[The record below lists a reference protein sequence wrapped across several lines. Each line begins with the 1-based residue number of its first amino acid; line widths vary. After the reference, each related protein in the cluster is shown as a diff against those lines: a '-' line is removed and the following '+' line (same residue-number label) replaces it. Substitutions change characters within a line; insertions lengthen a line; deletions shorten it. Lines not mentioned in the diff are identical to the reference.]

1 MSAATLSGLVER
13 HRSTWIALGNW
24 ETRRLAARLP
34 AAVERPIFIA
44 GLARAGT
51 TTLLRKLAALP
62 GLASHRYSDFPFLFT
77 PYFWHRLN
85 GRPRRQ
91 APRER
96 MHKDGIL
103 VTAESPEAMEEMLWM
118 AYFDGLHDPRR
129 SNLLD
134 AASARPA
141 FDAFYADHIRKILL
155 IRGGNR
161 YVSKNNYNIT
171 RFAYLARLFPDAR
184 FLLPIRAPYDH
195 VASMLKQHRLFAAA
209 EAKDPSIT
217 QHLRRIGHVEFGL
230 GRQPINPGDTAAT
243 RAVLDCWAAGDEVRG
258 WAKYWALVYGAVQ
271 AQLAA
276 DAALASRCQVVRF
289 EDLCDHPAE
298 TVTGLVRH
306 LGLPDDAATLA
317 DLASGFR
324 RPDYYTP
331 SFTEAEQSAI
341 VEETADVAR
350 RYGYSSPHATR

>member
-1 MSAATLSGLVER
+1 MTAAVLSGLVER

-34 AAVERPIFIA
+34 ATVDHPIFIA

-77 PYFWHRLN
+77 PYFWHKLN
-85 GRPRRQ
+85 GRPRKET
-91 APRER
+91 PRER

-118 AYFDGLHDPRR
+118 AFFDGLHDPGRN
-129 SNLLD
+129 NLLD
-134 AASARPA
+134 SAAVRPA
-141 FDAFYADHIRKILL
+141 FDAFYTDHIRKILL
-155 IRGGNR
+155 IRSGNR

-171 RFAYLARLFPDAR
+171 RIAYLARLFPDAR

-195 VASMLKQHRLFAAA
+195 VASMLKQHRLFAEA
-209 EAKDPSIT
+209 EARNPAISL
-217 QHLRRIGHVEFGL
+217 HLKRIGHVEFGL
-230 GRQPINPGDTAAT
+230 GRQPINPGDATGT

-276 DAALASRCQVVRF
+276 DATLSDRCLTVRF
-289 EDLCDHPAE
+289 EDLCDRPDE
-298 TVTGLVRH
+298 TVAGLVRH

-317 DLASGFR
+317 DLSAGFR

-331 SFTEAEQSAI
+331 SFSEAEHAAI
-341 VEETADVAR
+341 IEETAEVAG
-350 RYGYSSPHATR
+350 RYGY